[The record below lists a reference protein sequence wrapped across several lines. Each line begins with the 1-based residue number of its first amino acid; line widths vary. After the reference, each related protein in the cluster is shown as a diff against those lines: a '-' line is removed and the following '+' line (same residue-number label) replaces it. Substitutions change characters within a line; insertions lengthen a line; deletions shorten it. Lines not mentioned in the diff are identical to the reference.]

1 MIIRGTPIN
10 EDDYILVDSSTSVD
24 LQELGFIPKY
34 IDNRGIYYLKTDLLI
49 ETIERRYIGE

>member
-34 IDNRGIYYLKTDLLI
+34 MDNSGIYYLKTDLLI